1 MASLF
6 RPVIRVGN
14 RSAGL
19 PPQGRLPRDCPPKDF
34 IATIDRE
41 MTDRQ
46 TDTLVPFSLQHFYH
60 LTLNHILPQGS
71 VSQCTVKTTLW
82 DIHER
87 ASGEWLKGQWNARL
101 NKVEHVSLLK
111 MIWRLWIN
119 IYCSVKHRV
128 QVGNKTASFPLED
141 NTPHRQ
147 PTNMWKCNLEIYLA
161 FDCPS
166 PFKSFA

>member
-6 RPVIRVGN
+6 RPVIRVGK
-14 RSAGL
+14 RSARPSSSRPSAQGL
-19 PPQGRLPRDCPPKDF
+19 SPQRLYRYYRQRD
-34 IATIDRE
+34 
-41 MTDRQ
+41 DRQ

-60 LTLNHILPQGS
+60 LTLNHILPQGH

-101 NKVEHVSLLK
+101 NRVEHASLLK
-111 MIWRLWIN
+111 MIWRLWVN

-128 QVGNKTASFPLED
+128 QVGNKTASFPLEETLYID
-141 NTPHRQ
+141 
-147 PTNMWKCNLEIYLA
+147 
-161 FDCPS
+161 S
-166 PFKSFA
+166 PLTCENATSKFI